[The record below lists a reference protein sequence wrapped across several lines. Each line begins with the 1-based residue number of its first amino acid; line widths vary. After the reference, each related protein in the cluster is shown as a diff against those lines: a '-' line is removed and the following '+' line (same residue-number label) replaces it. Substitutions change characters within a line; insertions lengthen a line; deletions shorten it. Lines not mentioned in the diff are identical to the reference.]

1 MENKKNYNTRAIME
15 SEYDVKDIIVIDN
28 GADTIKIGISGEDFP
43 RVF

>member
-1 MENKKNYNTRAIME
+1 ME
-15 SEYDVKDIIVIDN
+15 SEYDIKDIIVIDN